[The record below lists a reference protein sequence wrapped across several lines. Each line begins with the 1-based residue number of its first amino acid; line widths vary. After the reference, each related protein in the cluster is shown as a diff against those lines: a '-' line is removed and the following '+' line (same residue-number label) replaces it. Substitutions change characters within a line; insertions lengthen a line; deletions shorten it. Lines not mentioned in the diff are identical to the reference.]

1 MRSRQLR
8 SVIWYARTITNDVNL
23 FGQVRFDDLVNSC
36 VLWIIELDPMHRCNH
51 VNLVTA
57 THMPGEF
64 EFLFSAY
71 SAFEVV
77 RAKWSP
83 TPQDK
88 AQPHEITLRAAPDN
102 KDALFPEDL
111 PLAPWN

>member
-1 MRSRQLR
+1 M
-8 SVIWYARTITNDVNL
+8 IWR
-23 FGQVRFDDLVNSC
+23 
-36 VLWIIELDPMHRCNH
+36 IELDKERGCNH
-51 VNLVTA
+51 VNLIKKS
-57 THMPGEF
+57 HCPKEC

-77 RAKWSP
+77 RVHWSP

-88 AQPHEITLRAAPDN
+88 ARPHEITLRAAPDN
-102 KDALFPEDL
+102 KDDVHFPEDL

>member
-1 MRSRQLR
+1 MPHAARPSLVVGSLAPARCIER
-8 SVIWYARTITNDVNL
+8 RRNAARCTDARCIYARYILSIHCAQD
-23 FGQVRFDDLVNSC
+23 
-36 VLWIIELDPMHRCNH
+36 E
-51 VNLVTA
+51 A
-57 THMPGEF
+57 

-77 RAKWSP
+77 RVHWSP

-88 AQPHEITLRAAPDN
+88 ALPHEITLRAGPDN
-102 KDALFPEDL
+102 KDADFAEDL